1 MLSLPTTMKAQVLTA
16 YNKPY
21 KLVDMPVPDL
31 TSPYDLLIKVD
42 AASYC
47 HTDAVCAAG
56 GFQGHANAPTQWPH
70 IGCHEF
76 AGTVARVF
84 ESNSEKN
91 PVTHDFRIADRVG
104 VPGRAFHPCGS
115 CHECQRQSPNHGQTS
130 DCKGYSVY
138 CPYAKNLGLSI
149 HGGFAQYA
157 VVDSRQVAPLPAGM
171 SAREAAPLMCA
182 GLTIYAALRKC
193 ELQSGQRVAIIG
205 CGGGLGHLG
214 IQFAHR
220 MGLKVLGTDTSK
232 GAIDLARQL
241 VKHSTIVDATKV
253 KAEDLVQEIG
263 KEDAIF
269 ERGQMG
275 CDAAIILPESQAAFD
290 YGIRLLKNRGTCVV
304 VSFPKN
310 GFTFSTQ
317 DIVFRNVSIIGS
329 LVGSNRLLR
338 EMLTFTAKHG
348 IKTTSKSFAI
358 SQLNELVE
366 QHHSG
371 VCGKLIVDMS
381 LEDLSP

>member
-1 MLSLPTTMKAQVLTA
+1 MLPLPTTMKAQVLTA
-16 YNKPY
+16 YNEPY
-21 KLVDMPVPDL
+21 TLVDMPVPEL
-31 TSPYDLLIKVD
+31 TSPYDLLIKVE

-76 AGTVARVF
+76 AGTVAQAF
-84 ESNSEKN
+84 ESNSEMDL
-91 PVTHDFRIADRVG
+91 VAHDFRIGDR
-104 VPGRAFHPCGS
+104 
-115 CHECQRQSPNHGQTS
+115 
-130 DCKGYSVY
+130 
-138 CPYAKNLGLSI
+138 
-149 HGGFAQYA
+149 YA
-157 VVDSRQVAPLPAGM
+157 VVDLRQVAPLPTSM
-171 SAREAAPLMCA
+171 SAKEAAPLMCA
-182 GLTIYAALRKC
+182 GLTIYAALRNC
-193 ELQSGQRVAIIG
+193 ELQPGQRIAIIG

-220 MGLKVLGTDTSK
+220 MGLKVVGTDTSK
-232 GAIDLARQL
+232 GALDLAQQL
-241 VKHSTIVDATKV
+241 VKQSTIVDATKV
-253 KAEDLVQEIG
+253 KAEDLLQEIG
-263 KEDAIF
+263 KEDTVF

-290 YGIRLLKNRGTCVV
+290 YGMCLLKDRGTCVV
-304 VSFPKN
+304 VSFPRN

-317 DIVFRNVSIIGS
+317 DVVFRHVSIIGS

-348 IKTTSKSFAI
+348 IKSTSKSFAL

-371 VCGKLIVDMS
+371 VYGKLIVDMS